1 MDTKALGRVEIK
13 DADQGLVTAVFATLG
28 VVDSDGDVTVDGAF
42 EDGAQV
48 RISAYGHQSWMG
60 ALPVG
65 KGTIRV
71 VGKEAVL
78 DGQFFLDTTAGRD
91 TFTVVKELGPMQE
104 WSYGYDAAEFSFGE
118 QDGQR
123 VRFLQKQIVHEV
135 SPVMLGAGVG
145 TRTLTA
151 KSATKGPIRS
161 HSTETT
167 TGEWDASAV
176 VAGIPDDAS
185 AADLRSVFAWVD
197 PDGDPASKSSYKFP
211 HHNGVGGAANMRAC
225 TAAIAALNG
234 ARGGSSLPD
243 GDRKGVYDHLA
254 RHLRDGDREVPEL
267 RSGPAGALKFHE
279 EASLVL
285 AGVSGLL
292 DRAAEVVALRATK
305 GKVIAAAS
313 ADLLEWVRADLKRF
327 GALLE
332 PEPTDSEPDPEPRP
346 EPEPEP
352 ADTGGEGDDGSDPE
366 LGEDAVRTLLAA
378 TARVHGL

>member
-48 RISAYGHQSWMG
+48 RISAYGHTSWGG

-65 KGTIRV
+65 KGAIRV
-71 VGKEAVL
+71 VGKEAIL
-78 DGQFFLDTTAGRD
+78 DGQFFMDTTAGRD

-123 VRFLQKQIVHEV
+123 VRFLQKQKVYEV
-135 SPVMLGAGVG
+135 SPVLLGAGIG
-145 TRTLTA
+145 TRTLAA
-151 KSATKGPIRS
+151 KAACKGAVRT
-161 HSTETT
+161 HSTETSAD
-167 TGEWDASAV
+167 EWDAAAV
-176 VAGIPDDAS
+176 VAGIPEDAS
-185 AADLRSVFAWVD
+185 AADLRSIFAWVD
-197 PDGDPASKSSYKFP
+197 PDGDPAARGSYKFP
-211 HHNGVGGAANMRAC
+211 HHNGAGGAANLRAC

-234 ARGGSSLPD
+234 ARGGSSIPD
-243 GDRKGVYDHLA
+243 GDRQGVYDHLA
-254 RHLRDGDREVPEL
+254 KHLRDGDREVPEL

-279 EASLVL
+279 EAASVL
-285 AGVSGLL
+285 AGVSSLL

-313 ADLLEWVRADLKRF
+313 ADLLEWVRDDLKRF
-327 GALLE
+327 GTLLE
-332 PEPTDSEPDPEPRP
+332 PEPVTPAEPVDDG
-346 EPEPEP
+346 
-352 ADTGGEGDDGSDPE
+352 ALGDDDY
-366 LGEDAVRTLLAA
+366 RTLMAA
-378 TARVHGL
+378 TARVLGI